1 MGLECFQDLP
11 GDKADLPDR
20 RAHVELAMVPAA
32 LAASDPFF
40 PVLQV
45 DEQDPVVDDHDS
57 IDLAVLSRSDGD
69 LEIRV
74 GVPLLRQMP
83 KLTQTVDLARMD
95 ALPLVSDL
103 HAAAPHSPER
113 PIAFGRGR

>member
-1 MGLECFQDLP
+1 MTALTIYSVNP
-11 GDKADLPDR
+11 
-20 RAHVELAMVPAA
+20 LAI
-32 LAASDPFF
+32 
-40 PVLQV
+40 

-83 KLTQTVDLARMD
+83 KLSQTVDLARVD
-95 ALPLVSDL
+95 ALPLVSDV
-103 HAAAPHSPER
+103 HAAPHGLPQR
-113 PIAFGRGR
+113 PIAFARDR